1 MLNDKLIEQKRAQP
15 TEEQREARK
24 GLLKMIIRFSLYVV
38 GAIGV
43 GVAVIFW
50 FIVTVML
57 MPFTEE
63 GRR

>member
-1 MLNDKLIEQKRAQP
+1 MLNNKLIEQKRAQP